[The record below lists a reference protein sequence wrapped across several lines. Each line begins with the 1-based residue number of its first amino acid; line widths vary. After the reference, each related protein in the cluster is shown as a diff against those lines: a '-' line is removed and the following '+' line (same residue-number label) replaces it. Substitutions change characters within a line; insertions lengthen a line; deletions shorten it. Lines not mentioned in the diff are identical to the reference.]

1 MPRRSASVA
10 RPLVLVRESPTP
22 CFMLNARRQV
32 VLFNRGCELLTGWTA
47 EDIIGQRT
55 EHVTEGDSHTVAAV
69 LAALTAPASVWK
81 NEPVRQPIDLPHRTD
96 EPQPW
101 LIHFWP
107 ILDEDGT
114 TVAAVMG
121 CILAVP
127 TPDDSEPLTIAQRLH
142 AELAALRNTL
152 RRTYGEKN
160 VIAKC
165 PAMQRVMQQVR
176 VAQGTTAAV
185 LLTGAAGTGK
195 EHFARMIH
203 YGSATGRRPFVPFD
217 CRMTPSFE
225 IKRVLRQ
232 LHEEPH
238 GDSPLRPGALYFA
251 DVDAA
256 PTDVQERI
264 AELLAPDQQ
273 TLGVRILAGTTV
285 PLSPLVADE
294 KFLPELWHRLQVLT
308 IDLPPLSERLD
319 DLGPLAQF
327 FLEEHNRGSD
337 RQVAGLSEAAWEQL
351 RRYPWPG
358 QLDELQRVITA
369 AHANATGSEILPEH
383 LPLGF
388 HSGADAFTLG
398 PVQRPQ
404 PMPLDALLE
413 QVEREQIELAITTA
427 KGHMTRAAELLQ
439 IPRARLYRRM
449 QQLGLDTPSEA
460 SGGT

>member
-1 MPRRSASVA
+1 M
-10 RPLVLVRESPTP
+10 LVRESPTP

-55 EHVTEGDSHTVAAV
+55 EHVTEGDAHTVAAV
-69 LAALTAPASVWK
+69 LAALTAPSSVWN
-81 NEPVRQPIDLPHRTD
+81 NEPIRQPVDLPHRTD
-96 EPQPW
+96 EPQPR

-107 ILDEDGT
+107 ILDADGT

-127 TPDDSEPLTIAQRLH
+127 TPDDSEPQTIAQRLH
-142 AELAALRNTL
+142 AELAALRNIL

-176 VAQGTTAAV
+176 VAQGTTAPV

-195 EHFARMIH
+195 EHIARMIH

-232 LHEEPH
+232 LQDEPH
-238 GDSPLRPGALYFA
+238 GDSPLRPGALYFS

-264 AELLAPDQQ
+264 AELLAPEQQ
-273 TLGVRILAGTTV
+273 ILGVRILAGTTV
-285 PLSPLVADE
+285 SLSPLVDDD
-294 KFLPELWHRLQVLT
+294 KFLPELRYRLQVLT

-319 DLGPLAQF
+319 DLGPLAQL

-337 RQVAGLSEAAWEQL
+337 RQVAGFSEAAWEQL

-358 QLDELQRVITA
+358 HLNELQRVITA

-383 LPLGF
+383 LPLSF

-398 PVQRPQ
+398 PTQRPQ
-404 PMPLDALLE
+404 PVPLDALLE
-413 QVEREQIELAITTA
+413 QVEREQIELAISTA

-449 QQLGLDTPSEA
+449 QQLGLDTSEA

>member
-10 RPLVLVRESPTP
+10 KPLMLVRESPTP

-32 VLFNRGCELLTGWTA
+32 VLFNRGCESATGWTA
-47 EDIIGQRT
+47 EEVLGQRT
-55 EHVTEGDSHTVAAV
+55 ELVTESDPHTVAAV
-69 LAALTAPASVWK
+69 LAALSVPAAVWAGQLG
-81 NEPVRQPIDLPHRTD
+81 RQPVDLPHRTG
-96 EPQPW
+96 EPQPR

-107 ILDEDGT
+107 ILDEDQT

-127 TPDDSEPLTIAQRLH
+127 TPEDFEPLTIAQRLH

-160 VIAKC
+160 VIARC
-165 PAMQRVMQQVR
+165 PVMQRVMQQVR
-176 VAQGTTAAV
+176 VAQGATAPV

-232 LHEEPH
+232 IREEPRSTA
-238 GDSPLRPGALYFA
+238 DSPLRPGALYFA
-251 DVDAA
+251 DIDAA

-264 AELLAPDQQ
+264 AELLEPGQE
-273 TLGVRILAGTTV
+273 TLGVRILAGTTIA
-285 PLSPLVADE
+285 LSPLVDDD
-294 KFLPELWHRLQVLT
+294 KFLPELWHRLNVLT
-308 IDLPPLSERLD
+308 IDLPSLSERLD
-319 DLGPLAQF
+319 DLGSLAQF

-337 RQVAGLSEAAWEQL
+337 RQVTGFSEAAWEQL

-358 QLDELQRVITA
+358 NLDELRRVITA
-369 AHANATGSEILPEH
+369 AYTNATGFEILPEH

-398 PVQRPQ
+398 LPQRPQ
-404 PMPLDALLE
+404 PVPLDALLE
-413 QVEREQIELAITTA
+413 QVEREQIELAIATA
-427 KGHMTRAAELLQ
+427 KGHMTRAAEILQ

-449 QQLGLDTPSEA
+449 QQLGLDPNSDTE
-460 SGGT
+460 

>member
-1 MPRRSASVA
+1 M
-10 RPLVLVRESPTP
+10 LVRESPTP

-32 VLFNRGCELLTGWTA
+32 VLFNSGCELATGWTA
-47 EDIIGQRT
+47 EEAMGQRT
-55 EHVTEGDSHTVAAV
+55 ELVTERDPYSVAAV
-69 LAALTAPASVWK
+69 LAALSAPPSVWMGQP
-81 NEPVRQPIDLPHRTD
+81 ERQPVDLPHRTH
-96 EPQPW
+96 EPQPR

-107 ILDEDGT
+107 ILDEDQT
-114 TVAAVMG
+114 TVAAVLG

-127 TPDDSEPLTIAQRLH
+127 TPHDSEPLTIAQRLH
-142 AELAALRNTL
+142 AELAALRNSL

-165 PAMQRVMQQVR
+165 LAMHRVMQQVR
-176 VAQGTTAAV
+176 VAQGTTAPV

-195 EHFARMIH
+195 EHCARMIH

-217 CRMTPSFE
+217 CRLTPSFE

-232 LHEEPH
+232 IREEPRSAA
-238 GDSPLRPGALYFA
+238 DSPLRPGALYFA
-251 DVDAA
+251 DIDAA

-273 TLGVRILAGTTV
+273 TLGVRILVGTKV
-285 PLSPLVADE
+285 PLSPLVTDE

-327 FLEEHNRGSD
+327 FLEEHNRGSE
-337 RQVAGLSEAAWEQL
+337 RQVAGFSEATWEQL

-358 QLDELQRVITA
+358 NLDELQRVITA
-369 AHANATGSEILPEH
+369 GYANATGAEILPEH

-388 HSGADAFTLG
+388 HSGTDAFTLG
-398 PVQRPQ
+398 PRQRPQ
-404 PMPLDALLE
+404 PVPLDALLE
-413 QVEREQIELAITTA
+413 QVEREQFELAIATA

-449 QQLGLDTPSEA
+449 QQLGIALPGDAPSEDA
-460 SGGT
+460 TSR

>member
-1 MPRRSASVA
+1 MTRRSASVA
-10 RPLVLVRESPTP
+10 KPLILVRESPTP
-22 CFMLNARRQV
+22 CFMLNSRRQV
-32 VLFNRGCELLTGWTA
+32 VLFNRGCELVTGWTA
-47 EDIIGQRT
+47 EEVLGQRS
-55 EHVTEGDSHTVAAV
+55 ELVTESDPHTVAAV
-69 LAALTAPASVWK
+69 LAALSAPAAVWSGA
-81 NEPVRQPIDLPHRTD
+81 PARQPVDLPHRTE
-96 EPQPW
+96 EPQPR

-107 ILDEDGT
+107 ILDEDQSS
-114 TVAAVMG
+114 VAAVIG

-127 TPDDSEPLTIAQRLH
+127 SPDDAGPLTIAQQLH
-142 AELAALRNTL
+142 AELAALRHTL

-176 VAQGTTAAV
+176 VSQGTMAPV
-185 LLTGAAGTGK
+185 LLTGATGTGK

-217 CRMTPSFE
+217 CRLTPSFE

-232 LHEEPH
+232 IREEPRSAA
-238 GDSPLRPGALYFA
+238 DSPLRPGALYFA
-251 DVDAA
+251 DIDVA

-264 AELLAPDQQ
+264 AELLAPGQD

-285 PLSPLVADE
+285 QLSPLVADG
-294 KFLPELWHRLQVLT
+294 KFLPELWHRLNVLT
-308 IDLPPLSERLD
+308 IDLPPLSARLE

-337 RQVAGLSEAAWEQL
+337 RQVAGFGEAAWEQL

-358 QLDELQRVITA
+358 NLDELQRVITA
-369 AHANATGSEILPEH
+369 AYIQSTGSEILPEN

-388 HSGADAFTLG
+388 HSGMDAFTLG
-398 PVQRPQ
+398 PSQHPQ
-404 PMPLDALLE
+404 PVPLDALLE
-413 QVEREQIELAITTA
+413 QVEREQIELAIATA
-427 KGHMTRAAELLQ
+427 KGHMTRAAEFLQ

-449 QQLGLDTPSEA
+449 QQLGLDTDEQPS
-460 SGGT
+460 

>member
-1 MPRRSASVA
+1 M
-10 RPLVLVRESPTP
+10 VRESPTP
-22 CFMLNARRQV
+22 CFMVNARRQV

-55 EHVTEGDSHTVAAV
+55 EHVTEGDVHTVAAV
-69 LAALTAPASVWK
+69 LAALTAPSAVW
-81 NEPVRQPIDLPHRTD
+81 NNAPVRQPVDLPHRTN
-96 EPQPW
+96 EPQSR
-101 LIHFWP
+101 LIHYWP
-107 ILDEDGT
+107 ILDEAGT

-127 TPDDSEPLTIAQRLH
+127 TPNDSEPQTISQRLH

-165 PAMQRVMQQVR
+165 PAMQRVVQQVH

-203 YGSATGRRPFVPFD
+203 YGSTTGRRPFVPFD

-232 LHEEPH
+232 LHEES
-238 GDSPLRPGALYFA
+238 GSDSPLRPGALYFA

-256 PTDVQERI
+256 PTDVQDRI
-264 AELLAPDQQ
+264 AELLAPEQQ
-273 TLGVRILAGTTV
+273 SLGVRILAGTTV
-285 PLSPLVADE
+285 PLSPLVTDE

-308 IDLPPLSERLD
+308 IDLPPLSERPD

-327 FLEEHNRGSD
+327 FLEEHNRGAD
-337 RQVAGLSEAAWEQL
+337 RQVAGFSEAAWEQL

-369 AHANATGSEILPEH
+369 AHANANGSEILPEH

-388 HSGADAFTLG
+388 HSGVDAFTLG

-404 PMPLDALLE
+404 PIPLDALLE
-413 QVEREQIELAITTA
+413 QVEREQIELAIATA
-427 KGHMTRAAELLQ
+427 KGHMTRAAEMLQ

-449 QQLGLDTPSEA
+449 QQLGLDTTKISEE
-460 SGGT
+460 T